1 MHKRPRNQ
9 RRCRPQRG
17 QEGNVLL
24 IVLLILM
31 MATST
36 ATFVLH
42 GTAQDQ
48 RAAGA
53 MRNAMR
59 ARYVAESAAMTAVV
73 LAEET
78 PAGLPMNVGTWLDW
92 MGTRAASPNRRRYG
106 MPSYGTVD
114 PLIGIDPHSY
124 LLQSS
129 KFTPMCTDQGD
140 QQDVQ
145 VNASGDSVDSNGMF
159 ALVPRFDGTSPRAA
173 AGAARLTPPFSS
185 LVEVWPIHREG
196 RASFRYVI
204 TGIGELVEPGIVP
217 TDGDRSEQD
226 VVSLSRAYYD
236 VR

>member
-1 MHKRPRNQ
+1 
-9 RRCRPQRG
+9 
-17 QEGNVLL
+17 VLL

-78 PAGLPMNVGTWLDW
+78 PAGLPMNVGTWVDW
-92 MGTRAASPNRRRYG
+92 MGTRADSANRRRYG
-106 MPSYGTVD
+106 MPSYGNMD
-114 PLIGIDPHSY
+114 PLIGIDPRTY

-129 KFTPMCTDQGD
+129 KFTPMCTDQED
-140 QQDVQ
+140 QQDVR
-145 VNASGDSVDSNGMF
+145 VNAAGDSVDGNGMF

-173 AGAARLTPPFSS
+173 ASAARLTPRFSS

-204 TGIGELVEPGIVP
+204 TGIGELVEPGLSP
-217 TDGDRSEQD
+217 TDGNRTEQD